1 MTELGRGAQVLFAVG
16 ALGIVVGAG
25 VWALSPRVASVV
37 YGCGALLFCPLQM
50 LMRYEGRNFIVR
62 RLRRQ
67 QLLGATALLVAACC
81 MVMQAWEW
89 GPARR
94 GEWLVALTIGC
105 VLELYTA
112 FRIPSELSKEQ

>member
-1 MTELGRGAQVLFAVG
+1 MRELGRTAQALFMVG
-16 ALGIVVGAG
+16 ALSIVVGAA
-25 VWALSPRVASVV
+25 VFAWHPRLASVV
-37 YGCGALLFCPLQM
+37 FACGALLFCPLQM
-50 LMRYEGRNFIVR
+50 LMRYDGRSVTVR

-67 QLLGATALLVAACC
+67 QLLGATALLVAAGC

-105 VLELYTA
+105 VLELYTS